1 MGSQSLAKHFS
12 PLSDEVKLELY
23 IDQLV
28 ALNPKT
34 TPGTI
39 MGCLLEHASFVDRHF
54 LAGTCRRTD
63 TTRKVRAYRD
73 NASRAKQVACNLGSR
88 VQLIVCCT

>member
-1 MGSQSLAKHFS
+1 MDSQSSAKRFLS
-12 PLSDEVKLELY
+12 LSDEVKLS

-39 MGCLLEHASFVDRHF
+39 MGCLVEHASFADRHF
-54 LAGTCRRTD
+54 LTGTCRRAD
-63 TTRKVRAYRD
+63 TTRNVSALQRRVGCTLYRQTEWSTYYD
-73 NASRAKQVACNLGSR
+73 SRL
-88 VQLIVCCT
+88 

>member
-1 MGSQSLAKHFS
+1 MGSQSSAKHFS
-12 PLSDEVKLELY
+12 PLSDEVKLY

-39 MGCLLEHASFVDRHF
+39 MGCLLEHASFADRHF
-54 LAGTCRRTD
+54 LAGTCR
-63 TTRKVRAYRD
+63 
-73 NASRAKQVACNLGSR
+73 
-88 VQLIVCCT
+88 